1 MAASEGVDLE
11 WAIVEFTRMKLGQ
24 QVEATR
30 KYSPKI
36 ENQAKRCVEHIIS
49 DLGKKIKIY
58 HSDEAIP
65 GVSERG
71 IYAKPEPKTD
81 IVIISGSKKYF
92 TSVKMEGPIQ
102 LASGQGAST
111 AELFSAAADGLANPN
126 QKKVLNSI
134 IKELKTMP
142 TRLLSEGNFQR
153 IMDEGNEKVINE
165 FIKKGKIIQDK
176 SYDYWLENNKPQLMA
191 SLLKFVKT
199 NDDFFDA
206 LIFEAMTG
214 EKTLSSYIGAVADH
228 IISPAGFH
236 KIDKA
241 YINKVKPKVKMDLR
255 AKSRGGISS
264 VAFRIETKGSV

>member
-11 WAIVEFTRMKLGQ
+11 WAIVEFTRIKLGQ
-24 QVEATR
+24 QVEAT
-30 KYSPKI
+30 KTYSPKI
-36 ENQAKRCVEHIIS
+36 KNQAERCVDHIIS
-49 DLGKKIKIY
+49 DLGKKIKIF
-58 HSDEAIP
+58 HSDEDVP
-65 GVSERG
+65 GIGS

-111 AELFSAAADGLANPN
+111 AELFSAAADSLKNQN

-142 TRLLSEGNFQR
+142 TRLLSETNFQR
-153 IMDEGNEKVINE
+153 IMDEGSEKIINE
-165 FIKKGKIIQDK
+165 FIQKGKIVQDK
-176 SYDYWLENNKPQLMA
+176 SYDYWLENNKPQLMGA
-191 SLLKFVKT
+191 LLKFVKT

-206 LIFEAMTG
+206 LIYEAMTG
-214 EKTLSSYIGAVADH
+214 EKTLSSYKGAVADH
-228 IISPAGFH
+228 IISPSGFY
-236 KIDKA
+236 KIDDT
-241 YINKVKPKVKMDLR
+241 YIRKVKPKVKMDLR